1 MIESYAEQWIRAGS
15 ELASMVPLFQ
25 REFARVEVL
34 MEVLGRDSMLPKLV
48 DDAEAGIGD
57 APERLATAIAGLDG
71 AEATLDE
78 IKTLLAGIK
87 PSSEPSIGGRATKA
101 EADVRLRWSV
111 SEGAT
116 YRGPDSDDI
125 DQLVAHRTGA
135 IGSWAA
141 SAIVRRNVPVP
152 ALEAAPTLVQLA
164 DWLERFSSA
173 LALALT
179 RVEMVRVPD
188 AIVGG
193 AMDLRAD
200 HGSRA
205 ERSPVDRTGNTFS
218 SVDLEHWKMTPP
230 KGHQLALHV
239 GFESGAAPK
248 ASDVRAV
255 LSGGFL
261 RAYLATWALTEDGN
275 NPHGLFEM
283 DARRILLELYGL
295 TPKPTTTRG
304 KRYSRPPPSSEQELA
319 RHLEALQNTFLE
331 GIGEVRVG
339 PRPQPLVSHYRDAND
354 TRRIYQ
360 HAPLA
365 LIAIS
370 KRFVQVPRAV
380 LRLDS
385 KDTPLAL
392 GMTRV
397 LRQQAREVLR
407 GTGFYRAPLQQ
418 FARAAGEDVSQQT
431 RDRGAALYYR
441 ALTERM
447 GRVVREGQLGVLHLE
462 GEGPSAVATL
472 TPSADLAMVYQ
483 SLATNRPE
491 QSLEAAI
498 AERMG
503 APRKTGRPRKHVR

>member
-1 MIESYAEQWIRAGS
+1 MIESLTDQWMRAGS
-15 ELASMVPLFQ
+15 LLVQTPGYLRALMVTRVFVLNEALGRPRTDPRTRADHDAHLIELAAVELARTELRIFDRIAKKDDRPLSTDH
-25 REFARVEVL
+25 EDPA
-34 MEVLGRDSMLPKLV
+34 LV
-48 DDAEAGIGD
+48 RALRAETG
-57 APERLATAIAGLDG
+57 
-71 AEATLDE
+71 
-78 IKTLLAGIK
+78 
-87 PSSEPSIGGRATKA
+87 
-101 EADVRLRWSV
+101 VRLRWAV
-111 SEGAT
+111 TVGAT
-116 YRGPDSDDI
+116 YRAPTTDDV
-125 DQLVAHRTGA
+125 DELSVHREGA

-141 SAIVRRNVPVP
+141 SAIVRRNLTVP
-152 ALEAAPTLVQLA
+152 ALEAEPTLVQLA
-164 DWLERFSSA
+164 EWLERFSSA

-179 RVEMVRVPD
+179 RMEMVRVPD

-200 HGSRA
+200 LGARA
-205 ERSPVDRTGNTFS
+205 ERSPVDRTGSTFS
-218 SVDLEHWKMTPP
+218 SVDLEHWRLTPP

-319 RHLEALQNTFLE
+319 RHLEALQSTLLE
-331 GIGEVRVG
+331 GIGDVRVG

-354 TRRIYQ
+354 TRRVYQ

-365 LIAIS
+365 LIAVS
-370 KRFVQVPRAV
+370 NRFVQVPRAV

-392 GMTRV
+392 GVTRV
-397 LRQQAREVLR
+397 LRQHAREVLR

-418 FARAAGEDVSQQT
+418 LARAAGEDVSQQT

-441 ALTERM
+441 ALAERM
-447 GRVVREGQLGVLHLE
+447 GRVVREGQLGDLHLE

-472 TPSADLAMVYQ
+472 TPSGALATVYQ
-483 SLATNRPE
+483 SLAANRPE

>member
-1 MIESYAEQWIRAGS
+1 MIESLTDQWMRARY
-15 ELASMVPLFQ
+15 ELAQTPGYRRAWEATRLFVMN
-25 REFARVEVL
+25 EAMGGDTTFAL
-34 MEVLGRDSMLPKLV
+34 
-48 DDAEAGIGD
+48 DDARLYQGSKTIDPVFPVMMPRTNGED
-57 APERLATAIAGLDG
+57 PPELRRA
-71 AEATLDE
+71 
-78 IKTLLAGIK
+78 LLA
-87 PSSEPSIGGRATKA
+87 ET
-101 EADVRLRWSV
+101 DVRLRWFVAAS
-111 SEGAT
+111 AT
-116 YRGPDSDDI
+116 DR
-125 DQLVAHRTGA
+125 ARTTDA
-135 IGSWAA
+135 TIGNWAA
-141 SAIVRRNVPVP
+141 SAIVHKRVEMP
-152 ALEAAPTLVQLA
+152 ALEAEPTLVQLA
-164 DWLERFSSA
+164 DWMERFSSA
-173 LALALT
+173 LLLALD
-179 RVEMVRVPD
+179 RMDMVRVPD

-200 HGSRA
+200 QGSRA

-218 SVDLEHWKMTPP
+218 SVDLEHWKLTPP

-295 TPKPTTTRG
+295 TPKTTLVRG
-304 KRYSRPPPSSEQELA
+304 KRYPRPPPSSEQELA
-319 RHLEALQNTFLE
+319 RHLEALQHTLLE
-331 GIGEVRVG
+331 GIGDVRVG

-365 LIAIS
+365 LIAVS
-370 KRFVQVPRAV
+370 SRFVQVPRAV

-397 LRQQAREVLR
+397 LRQHAREVLR

-418 FARAAGEDVSQQT
+418 LARAAGEDVSQQT

-441 ALTERM
+441 ALAERM
-447 GRVVREGQLGVLHLE
+447 GRVVREGQLGDLHLE

-472 TPSADLAMVYQ
+472 TPSNALATVYQ
-483 SLATNRPE
+483 SLAANRPE

>member
-1 MIESYAEQWIRAGS
+1 MIESLTDQWMRAGS
-15 ELASMVPLFQ
+15 ELVQAPGYLRAWMVT
-25 REFARVEVL
+25 RVFVL
-34 MEVLGRDSMLPKLV
+34 NEALGRPRTDHRTR
-48 DDAEAGIGD
+48 AIGD
-57 APERLATAIAGLDG
+57 ARILHVDPRAELEFLDDRPLSAGSEDPTLVRAIR
-71 AEATLDE
+71 AET
-78 IKTLLAGIK
+78 G
-87 PSSEPSIGGRATKA
+87 
-101 EADVRLRWSV
+101 VRLRWGV
-111 SEGAT
+111 TEGAT
-116 YRGPDSDDI
+116 YRAPTTDDV
-125 DQLVAHRTGA
+125 DELFTHRERA
-135 IGSWAA
+135 IGEWAA
-141 SAIVRRNVPVP
+141 SAIVRRNLTVP
-152 ALEAAPTLVQLA
+152 ALEAEPTLVQLA
-164 DWLERFSSA
+164 EWLERFSSA

-179 RVEMVRVPD
+179 RMEMVRVPD

-200 HGSRA
+200 LGARA
-205 ERSPVDRTGNTFS
+205 ERSPVDRTGDTFS
-218 SVDLEHWKMTPP
+218 SVDLEHWKLTPP

-239 GFESGAAPK
+239 GFENGAAPK

-255 LSGGFL
+255 LSGGYL
-261 RAYLATWALTEDGN
+261 RAYLATWALTEDHN

-295 TPKPTTTRG
+295 TPKTTLVRG
-304 KRYSRPPPSSEQELA
+304 KRYPRPPPSSERELA
-319 RHLEALQNTFLE
+319 HHLEALQHTLLE
-331 GIGEVRVG
+331 GIGDVRVG

-365 LIAIS
+365 LIAVS

-397 LRQQAREVLR
+397 LRQHAREVLR

-418 FARAAGEDVSQQT
+418 LARTAGEDVSQQT
-431 RDRGAALYYR
+431 RDRGSALYYR
-441 ALTERM
+441 TLAERM
-447 GRVVREGQLGVLHLE
+447 GRVVREGQLGELHLE

-472 TPSADLAMVYQ
+472 TPSDAIATVYQ
-483 SLATNRPE
+483 SLADNRPA
-491 QSLEAAI
+491 QSLEAAL